1 MNIGD
6 VHLESPA
13 ILAPLAGI
21 TDLPFRLLIKSFGCG
36 LVYSEMISANG
47 LVYGSSKT
55 ERMLASDPA
64 EKPLTIQIF
73 GADPAIMAR
82 AARQTAAAG
91 ADIID
96 INCGCAVKKVIKTG
110 AGAALMGDL
119 DRAGSVIAAVRRA
132 ISLPLTIKIRSGWD
146 RSGEDALRLAEIAQK
161 HGVDALALHPR
172 TARQGFTGQAD
183 WSLITRLKAQSDV
196 PVIGNGDIAAAED
209 AVRMLVETR
218 CDAVMI
224 GRAAIGHPWIFQE
237 IAAVLAGREPV
248 PPTLADRFTVMRQY
262 LRAAVVHKG
271 EAPACRMMRSRLGW
285 FVKGLPHSAGF
296 REALKQIAD
305 QAAAEKLIDEYQEFL
320 ETRRE
325 G

>member
-6 VHLESPA
+6 VHLEAPT

-47 LVYGSSKT
+47 LVYGSAKT

-64 EKPLTIQIF
+64 EKPLTLQLF

-82 AARQTAAAG
+82 AARQAAAAG

-96 INCGCAVKKVIKTG
+96 INCGCAVKKVVKTG

-119 DRAGSVIAAVRRA
+119 DRAGAVIAAVRQA

-172 TARQGFTGQAD
+172 TARQGFSGQAD

-196 PVIGNGDIAAAED
+196 PVIGNGDVTTADD
-209 AVRMLVETR
+209 AVRMLVETG

-237 IAAVLAGREPV
+237 IAAALAGREPV
-248 PPTLADRFTVMRQY
+248 PPTLADRFAVMRQY
-262 LRAAVVHKG
+262 LQAAVIHKG
-271 EAPACRMMRSRLGW
+271 ELPACRMMRSRLGW

-296 REALKQIAD
+296 REGLKQIAD
-305 QAAAEKLIDEYQEFL
+305 QAAAETLIDQYQEFL
-320 ETRRE
+320 ETRRD

>member
-1 MNIGD
+1 M
-6 VHLESPA
+6 
-13 ILAPLAGI
+13 
-21 TDLPFRLLIKSFGCG
+21 
-36 LVYSEMISANG
+36 
-47 LVYGSSKT
+47 
-55 ERMLASDPA
+55 
-64 EKPLTIQIF
+64 
-73 GADPAIMAR
+73 
-82 AARQTAAAG
+82 
-91 ADIID
+91 
-96 INCGCAVKKVIKTG
+96 
-110 AGAALMGDL
+110 
-119 DRAGSVIAAVRRA
+119 SVIADEFGASRETDLGPSYNIA
-132 ISLPLTIKIRSGWD
+132 PSLPIAVIMVEGQR
-146 RSGEDALRLAEIAQK
+146 RLVSMKWGLIPHWADDPKIAQK